1 MKKPKGAY
9 VIMTFQNEQHPHLS
23 RRALQKQQN
32 AENTELLRNITRAR
46 LELEAA
52 NQNFSDA
59 TDPLLVDLYAYQI
72 KASQAK
78 YAYLLKKARIKG
90 LTQIE
95 YIKKAF

>member
-1 MKKPKGAY
+1 
-9 VIMTFQNEQHPHLS
+9 MTFQNGQHPHMS
-23 RRALQKQQN
+23 RRALQKREIMEN
-32 AENTELLRNITRAR
+32 AELLQNITRAK

-78 YAYLLKKARIKG
+78 YAYLIKKARIKG

>member
-1 MKKPKGAY
+1 M
-9 VIMTFQNEQHPHLS
+9 MLFQNEQYPRLS
-23 RRALQKQQN
+23 HRALQKREN
-32 AENTELLRNITRAR
+32 AENAELLKNITRAR

-78 YAYLLKKARIKG
+78 YTYLLKKARLKG